1 MSDLSAALGSNPLL
15 FITVVFVL
23 GLLVGSFLNVVIFRF
38 PIMLKRD
45 WEDQC
50 RELIGPTGEPREE
63 GESGAEKAAHRFNLV
78 VPGSHCLKCGHE
90 ITAIENIPVLSYLFL
105 KGRCSSCGVRI
116 SARYPI
122 IEIVT
127 AILSA
132 LVAWRLGP
140 GWQTILALTF
150 TWAIIALAGIDLDEK
165 LLPDAITLPLLWLG
179 LIVSLWSF
187 PAFADMRSAIIGA
200 AGGYL
205 SLWLLFHLFR
215 LITGKEGMGYGD
227 FKLLAAL
234 GAWSGWQ
241 MLPLTVLLST
251 VVGAVVGVVLIV
263 AGRRDR
269 QTAIP
274 FGPYLAAA
282 GWISLLWGTDIMDFY
297 LATSG
302 LR

>member
-15 FITVVFVL
+15 FITLVFVL

-38 PIMLKRD
+38 PVILKRD
-45 WEDQC
+45 WEEQC
-50 RELIGPTGEPREE
+50 RELIDSESAPRQED
-63 GESGAEKAAHRFNLV
+63 ESRAEKKTTRFNLL

-105 KGRCSSCGVRI
+105 KGRCSACGVHI

-122 IEIVT
+122 VEILT

-140 GWQTILALTF
+140 GWETLLALTF
-150 TWAIIALAGIDLDEK
+150 TWTLIALAGIDIDEK

-187 PAFADMRSAIIGA
+187 PAFTDMRGAIIGA

-234 GAWSGWQ
+234 GAWYGWQ

-251 VVGAVVGVVLIV
+251 VVGAVVGVALII

-282 GWISLLWGTDIMDFY
+282 GWISLLWGNDIMDFY

>member
-1 MSDLSAALGSNPLL
+1 MSDLSAALSSSPLL
-15 FITVVFVL
+15 FILVVFTL
-23 GLLVGSFLNVVIFRF
+23 GLLVGSFLNVVIFRL
-38 PIMLKRD
+38 PLILKRG

-50 RELIGPTGEPREE
+50 RELMDPTGGPHD
-63 GESGAEKAAHRFNLV
+63 ESKEATERFNLV
-78 VPGSHCLKCGHE
+78 VPRSRCLTCGHQ

-105 KGRCSSCGVRI
+105 KGRCSACNVHI

-122 IEIVT
+122 VEIGT

-132 LVAWRLGP
+132 IVAWRLGP
-140 GWQTILALTF
+140 GWQTLLALMF
-150 TWAIIALAGIDLDEK
+150 TWALVALAVIDIDEK

-187 PAFADMRSAIIGA
+187 PAFADMRSAIIGG

-251 VVGAVVGVVLIV
+251 VVGALVGVVLIV
-263 AGRRDR
+263 VGKRDR

-282 GWISLLWGTDIMDFY
+282 GWISLLWGRDIMDIY

>member
-1 MSDLSAALGSNPLL
+1 MSDLSATLGSNPLL
-15 FITVVFVL
+15 FIPLVFVL

-38 PIMLKRD
+38 PVMLRRD
-45 WEDQC
+45 WEEQC
-50 RELIGPTGEPREE
+50 RELTDPENAPREE
-63 GESGAEKAAHRFNLV
+63 GESRAEKQTNRFNLL
-78 VPGSHCLKCGHE
+78 VPGSHCLQCGHQ
-90 ITAIENIPVLSYLFL
+90 ITALENIPVLSYLFL
-105 KGRCSSCGVRI
+105 KGRCSACGVHI

-122 IEIVT
+122 VEILT

-140 GWQTILALTF
+140 GWESLLALTF
-150 TWAIIALAGIDLDEK
+150 TWILIALAGIDIDEK

-187 PAFADMRSAIIGA
+187 PAFTDMRSAIIGA

-234 GAWSGWQ
+234 GAWYGWQ

-251 VVGAVVGVVLIV
+251 VVGAVVGVALIIT
-263 AGRRDR
+263 GRRDR

-282 GWISLLWGTDIMDFY
+282 GWISLLWGNDIMDWY

>member
-15 FITVVFVL
+15 FITLIFVL

-38 PIMLKRD
+38 PVMLKRD
-45 WEDQC
+45 WEEQC
-50 RELIGPTGEPREE
+50 RELIDS
-63 GESGAEKAAHRFNLV
+63 ESASRQEDESRAEKKTTRFNLL

-105 KGRCSSCGVRI
+105 KGRCSACGVHI

-122 IEIVT
+122 VEILT
-127 AILSA
+127 AIVSA

-140 GWQTILALTF
+140 GWETLLALTF
-150 TWAIIALAGIDLDEK
+150 TWTLIALAGIDIDEK

-187 PAFADMRSAIIGA
+187 PAFTDMRGAIIGA

-234 GAWSGWQ
+234 GAWYGWQ

-251 VVGAVVGVVLIV
+251 VVGAVVGVALII

-282 GWISLLWGTDIMDFY
+282 GWISLLWGNDIMDFY

>member
-15 FITVVFVL
+15 FITLVFVL

-38 PIMLKRD
+38 PVMLKRD
-45 WEDQC
+45 WEEQC
-50 RELIGPTGEPREE
+50 RELIDSESAPRQED
-63 GESGAEKAAHRFNLV
+63 ESRAEKQTTRFNLL

-105 KGRCSSCGVRI
+105 KGRCSACGVHI

-122 IEIVT
+122 VEILT

-140 GWQTILALTF
+140 GWETLLALTF
-150 TWAIIALAGIDLDEK
+150 TWTLIALAGIDIDEK

-187 PAFADMRSAIIGA
+187 PAFTDMRGAIIGA

-234 GAWSGWQ
+234 GAWYGWQ

-251 VVGAVVGVVLIV
+251 VVGAVVGVALII

-282 GWISLLWGTDIMDFY
+282 GWISLLWGNDIMDFY

>member
-1 MSDLSAALGSNPLL
+1 MSDLSVALGSNPLL
-15 FITVVFVL
+15 FISVIFVL

-38 PIMLKRD
+38 PLMLKRE

-50 RELIGPTGEPREE
+50 RELIEPATESRD
-63 GESGAEKAAHRFNLV
+63 GSESGARKATDRFNLL
-78 VPGSHCLKCGHE
+78 VPRSHCLKCGHE

-105 KGRCSSCGVRI
+105 KGRCSECSVRI

-122 IEIVT
+122 VEITT

-132 LVAWRLGP
+132 IVAWRLGP
-140 GWQTILALTF
+140 GWQTLLALTF
-150 TWAIIALAGIDLDEK
+150 TWTLIALAAIDIDEK

-187 PAFADMRSAIIGA
+187 PAFADTRSAIIGA

-234 GAWSGWQ
+234 GAWAGWQ

-251 VVGAVVGVVLIV
+251 IVGATVGVVLIV

-282 GWISLLWGTDIMDFY
+282 GWISLLWGTDIMDIY
-297 LATSG
+297 LVTSG